1 MALLVPDSGELQS
14 LRYLVNSNHQI
25 PRNLILKLFSSNTT
39 PAEGDV
45 PSQSAYYEPYD
56 ASGLVGYGTAPN
68 NGYPLCVNN
77 RWDQDYT
84 DQYGILLNG
93 NLLNVRTIL
102 SPIAS
107 TTGSGATGEYTITV
121 SSTLNIAV
129 GHYVTG
135 GNVGSNAVVA
145 AIDGNTIVLTVPNTA
160 TFSSEALEFGVGTTT
175 ASYPEQTF
183 TFTDAGNQQYG
194 YYLARANNMP
204 VEIHGVSDA
213 VTVEINTGVL
223 KSQTIGVIAQ
233 SYVTLFET
241 KYEPGAVG
249 NVDEFGFVVDNIVG
263 INTNQRVI
271 GDGIAPEA
279 RVVGFTTNI
288 VYVNKANTGAVTG
301 VTTFFKN
308 VSEDITIG
316 MGVTHSNLSG
326 EINAIPE
333 NTRVIG
339 IDEKSRIVYLNNS
352 LVNNIQSATGATITF
367 SSSKVS
373 TGSTEHGLVP
383 GDVIYIAAGTGNTTT
398 TSSTYTIFE
407 TPDSSTFTTTPAL
420 DGDGAAT
427 LYSSIFFAERFTNG
441 PYNIQNNGDQIKV
454 TLNISL
460 DWLKTKYSI
469 LWRVDFI
476 PPIFFYFI
484 FLKIWQ
490 HSM

>member
-25 PRNLILKLFSSNTT
+25 TRNLILKLFSSNTT

-93 NLLNVRTIL
+93 NLWNVRTIL

-107 TTGSGATGEYTITV
+107 TTGSGATWEYTITV

-316 MGVTHSNLSG
+316 MGVTH
-326 EINAIPE
+326 
-333 NTRVIG
+333 
-339 IDEKSRIVYLNNS
+339 
-352 LVNNIQSATGATITF
+352 
-367 SSSKVS
+367 
-373 TGSTEHGLVP
+373 
-383 GDVIYIAAGTGNTTT
+383 
-398 TSSTYTIFE
+398 
-407 TPDSSTFTTTPAL
+407 
-420 DGDGAAT
+420 
-427 LYSSIFFAERFTNG
+427 
-441 PYNIQNNGDQIKV
+441 
-454 TLNISL
+454 
-460 DWLKTKYSI
+460 
-469 LWRVDFI
+469 
-476 PPIFFYFI
+476 
-484 FLKIWQ
+484 
-490 HSM
+490 